1 MRTTDAILFD
11 AVLFDMDGT
20 VLNSIKAAE
29 RIWTT
34 WALRHGIDVEAF
46 LPTIHGVRAVETIR
60 RLGLPGVDPEVEAG
74 AITQAEIEDVDGI
87 EEIAGAAGF
96 LAALPPDRW
105 AVVTSAPR
113 TLALRRIAAAGL
125 PTPPLLV
132 GAEDVERG
140 KPAPDCFQLAAERL
154 GTTAD
159 RCLVVEDSPAGIAAA
174 VSAGAS
180 VLVITATHHAAAGA
194 TAVDAG
200 HAAIRD
206 YRDLAISRLAD
217 GSLSIRA
224 AQGGGLPS
232 NASPVRLSYGLRA
245 SSERG

>member
-1 MRTTDAILFD
+1 MRATDAVLFD
-11 AVLFDMDGT
+11 AILFDMDGT

-29 RIWTT
+29 RIWTA

-60 RLGLPGVDPEVEAG
+60 RLALPGVDPVAEAE
-74 AITQAEIEDVDGI
+74 AITRAEIEDVDGI
-87 EEIAGAAGF
+87 EEISGAAGF
-96 LAALPPDRW
+96 LATLPLDRW
-105 AVVTSAPR
+105 AIVTSAPR

-125 PTPPLLV
+125 PAPPLLV

-140 KPAPDCFQLAAERL
+140 KPAPDCFQLAAQKL

-194 TAVDAG
+194 PVLDPG

-206 YRDLAISRLAD
+206 YRDLAVDRLAD
-217 GSLSIRA
+217 GSLSIRPA
-224 AQGGGLPS
+224 GENALPF
-232 NASPVRLSYGLRA
+232 NASPVRFSYGLPA
-245 SSERG
+245 SSARI

>member
-1 MRTTDAILFD
+1 MRTTDAVLID
-11 AVLFDMDGT
+11 AILFDMDGT

-29 RIWTT
+29 RIWTA
-34 WALRHGIDVEAF
+34 WALRHGIDVGAF

-60 RLGLPGVDPEVEAG
+60 RLALPGIDPQAEAE
-74 AITQAEIEDVDGI
+74 AITLAEIEDVEGI
-87 EEIAGAAGF
+87 EEIAGAARF
-96 LAALPPDRW
+96 LASLPAERW
-105 AVVTSAPR
+105 AIVTSAPR

-125 PTPPLLV
+125 PIPPLLV

-194 TAVDAG
+194 AAVDAA

-206 YRDLAISRLAD
+206 YRDLAVDRLAD

-224 AQGGGLPS
+224 ARESGLPS
-232 NASPVRLSYGLRA
+232 DASPVRLAYGLRA
-245 SSERG
+245 SSEKV